1 MHEHHEHRHHGDAA
15 GSRALLL
22 ALVLTLTFA
31 FVEAAVGWWSGSLA
45 LLGDAGHM
53 VSDTFALGFAALAA
67 WIAKRP
73 ASRRHSYG
81 LGRAD
86 VVAAMVN
93 GLFMLVVVLGIV
105 IEAIERF
112 REPQPVVGVAVI
124 GVALVGLMI
133 NIVVA
138 VILSRGEQTL
148 NTRAAMLHV
157 IGDLLGSLAAL
168 IAGIV
173 IYFTG
178 WTPIDPLLSL
188 FICGLIVLSSLRLLR
203 EALHVIMEGVPAHID
218 LTKVGKAMVEV
229 DRSVIEVHD
238 LHIWALSSGTIALS
252 AHLEVENLSNWD
264 QLLEQ
269 QREML
274 RQQFGIEHVT
284 LQPETGTHVLRPM
297 SRVQ

>member
-1 MHEHHEHRHHGDAA
+1 MNDHHQHTHHGVAA
-15 GSRALLL
+15 GSGALLL
-22 ALVLTLTFA
+22 ALVLTLSFA
-31 FVEAAVGWWSGSLA
+31 FVEAVAGWWSGSLA

-53 VSDTFALGFAALAA
+53 VSDAFALGFAALAA

-73 ASRRHSYG
+73 ASTRHSYG

-112 REPQPVVGVAVI
+112 REPQPVAGVAVI
-124 GVALVGLMI
+124 GVALVGLVI

-168 IAGIV
+168 IAGVV

-218 LTKVGKAMVEV
+218 LAKVGRAIVEA

-252 AHLEVENLSNWD
+252 AHLEVENLSSWD

-269 QREML
+269 EREML

-297 SRVQ
+297 PR

>member
-1 MHEHHEHRHHGDAA
+1 MHAHHEHRHHGAAA

-22 ALVLTLTFA
+22 ALVLTLSFA
-31 FVEAAVGWWSGSLA
+31 FVEAVVGWWSGSLA

-53 VSDTFALGFAALAA
+53 VTDAFALGFAALAA

-73 ASRRHSYG
+73 ASIRHSYG

-93 GLFMLVVVLGIV
+93 GLFMLVIVLGIV
-105 IEAIERF
+105 TEAIERF
-112 REPQPVVGVAVI
+112 REPQPVAGLAVI
-124 GVALVGLMI
+124 SVALVGLMI

-168 IAGIV
+168 IAGTV

-178 WTPIDPLLSL
+178 WMPIDPLLSL
-188 FICGLIVLSSLRLLR
+188 FICGLIILSSLRLLR

-218 LTKVGKAMVEV
+218 LARVGKAMAEA
-229 DRSVIEVHD
+229 DRSVIDVHD

-252 AHLEVENLSNWD
+252 AHLEVENLSSWD

-269 QREML
+269 EREML

-297 SRVQ
+297 PR

>member
-1 MHEHHEHRHHGDAA
+1 MHDHHEHRHHGAAA

-22 ALVLTLTFA
+22 ALALTLSFA

-53 VSDTFALGFAALAA
+53 VTDAFALGFAALAA
-67 WIAKRP
+67 WISKRP
-73 ASRRHSYG
+73 ASKRHSYG
-81 LGRAD
+81 FGRAD

-112 REPQPVVGVAVI
+112 RDPQPVAGAAVI

-133 NIVVA
+133 NIFVA

-218 LTKVGKAMVEV
+218 LARVGKAMVEA
-229 DRSVIEVHD
+229 DPSVIEVHD

-252 AHLEVENLSNWD
+252 AHLEVENLSSWD